1 MARSLIMAE
10 ELKVKALM
18 DKLYEC
24 GKFYKPNIAVGLIKD
39 NWKKNLT
46 EEDGILLTKILYG
59 EIKTNYK
66 KRTNIVETDYV
77 HCFCIKETTFTIND
91 MKVMVSWSDGE
102 REEDDNVMDFVG
114 FFIRGKEFK
123 RS

>member
-1 MARSLIMAE
+1 MAD
-10 ELKVKALM
+10 ELKIKALM

-39 NWKKNLT
+39 NYKKNLT

-59 EIKTNYK
+59 EIKTKYK
-66 KRTNIVETDYV
+66 KRTGIVETDFE
-77 HCFCIKETTFTIND
+77 HCFCIKETTFVIND
-91 MKVMVSWSDGE
+91 MKVIVSWSDNDE

-114 FFIRGKEFK
+114 FFIRGKEFQNLNK
-123 RS
+123 A